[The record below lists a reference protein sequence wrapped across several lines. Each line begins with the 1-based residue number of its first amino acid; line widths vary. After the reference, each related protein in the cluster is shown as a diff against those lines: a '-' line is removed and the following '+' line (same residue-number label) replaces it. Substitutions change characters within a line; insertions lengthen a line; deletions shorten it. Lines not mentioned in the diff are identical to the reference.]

1 MLALSSSTVLVI
13 AIPVLF
19 ALAVLVVVG
28 TTLSRRRSTT
38 AHLTREARQRDASG
52 DATPAAD
59 ETDID
64 DDARERFAET
74 RRELALREGG
84 APAMTPI
91 GGLARAGA
99 LTVDPEV
106 LGVTRRQF
114 FNRGIVSAQGL
125 VLGSFGAAILA
136 FLWPGQ
142 SGGFGGKVLAG
153 KLADINAFF
162 ADKKAP
168 FYVPEARTYLNPFP
182 KDALAKAR
190 KAYKGQTKSMGM
202 EDGIVALYQKC
213 VHLGCRVP
221 WCQTS
226 QWFEC
231 PCHGSKY
238 NRVGEKVGGP
248 APRGLDRWAVEIA
261 SGTVTINTGIAYQGP
276 PIGTNSTGQ
285 GAEGPHCIAL

>member
-13 AIPVLF
+13 AVPAIF
-19 ALAVLVVVG
+19 ALAILVVVG

-38 AHLTREARQRDASG
+38 AHLTREALQRD
-52 DATPAAD
+52 PAAEGAAAVEPRDLD
-59 ETDID
+59 EE
-64 DDARERFAET
+64 ARARFDET
-74 RRELALREGG
+74 RRELAVREGG
-84 APAMTPI
+84 APALTPI
-91 GGLARAGA
+91 GGLARTSA
-99 LTVDPEV
+99 VDQEV

-114 FNRGIVSAQGL
+114 FNRGIITAQGL
-125 VLGSFGAAILA
+125 TLGAFGAAILA

-168 FYVPEARTYLNPFP
+168 FYVPEARTYLNPYP
-182 KDALAKAR
+182 KDALTKAK

-261 SGTVTINTGIAYQGP
+261 SGQVTINTGIPFQGP
-276 PIGTNSTGQ
+276 PIGTNTTGQ